1 MTTHKKFTSM
11 AVAAALGASAMAMP
25 LAAKAELS
33 GNIGVFSKYVLRG
46 LTNDA
51 ESDNVAVQGGL
62 DWTHDSGFYLG
73 YWGSSLDYTY
83 DPDGGPVSG
92 NGFENDIYGGYTGS
106 FGGFS
111 YDVGLIQ
118 YYYID
123 VEDSDLTEFKA
134 SIGYG
139 PAYLQAQYLLN
150 DGWWGNA
157 GDIYW
162 TLGYDMALPKDFTL
176 SAVLGWY
183 TYDDDDN
190 SELGGCGG
198 VTPCAVTT
206 EDTAYR
212 HFNLTLSHPIGNTG
226 ADWAITYINGG
237 KDRTGTD
244 QEDTVVLSLTYG
256 FDI

>member
-1 MTTHKKFTSM
+1 MSIEKKLTSM
-11 AVAAALGASAMAMP
+11 AVAAALGMSAMAMP

-46 LTNDA
+46 LTNSPENDDA
-51 ESDNVAVQGGL
+51 AIQGGL
-62 DWTHDSGFYLG
+62 DWTHPSGFYLG
-73 YWGSSLDYTY
+73 YWGSSLGYNY
-83 DPDGGPVSG
+83 ESG
-92 NGFENDIYGGYTGS
+92 SDTNAAMGFENDFYGGFAGE
-106 FGGFS
+106 FGGGFS

-118 YYYID
+118 YYYIGVD
-123 VEDSDLTEFKA
+123 DSDLTELKA
-134 SIGYG
+134 NIGFG
-139 PAYLQAQYLLN
+139 PAYFQMQYLLN
-150 DGWWGNA
+150 DGWWGNQ

-190 SELGGCGG
+190 SDLCAPSPAGCG
-198 VTPCAVTT
+198 TTT
-206 EDTAYR
+206 ENSAFR
-212 HFNLTLSHPIGNTG
+212 HLNLTLSHPIGNTG
-226 ADWAITYINGG
+226 ADWAVTYIIGG

-244 QEDTVVLSLTYG
+244 QEDTIVLSLTYG